1 MGDRR
6 LKILFIT
13 PWYPIDGR
21 PDGIFVQELARAVQ
35 RKNEVAVLHHAGKES
50 TLRGVWRMAQDV
62 QESAKFCLPIYRFW
76 YRESPLPHS
85 SFFLF
90 GAWSL
95 LGAVR
100 QLMQQGFRPD
110 ILHVHEYAFAAPALL
125 LRRRY
130 DMPLVISEHS
140 TTFMRRS
147 LAAWQQRL
155 ARFAFRHADRVL
167 PVSRA
172 LQEAIEGY
180 GMAANFEIVPNVVD
194 TNLFQPNPQK
204 VPQPQKRLLFVGL
217 LDRFHKKGIPH
228 LLQALAQLHRC
239 DWQLD
244 LVGDGPARAEYE
256 TLAATLG
263 VADRVTFHGYQS
275 KQQVAQFMRA
285 SDIFVLPSLFETF
298 GVVLIEALA
307 SGLPVVATHTPGP
320 SELITEETGILVPPG
335 DAEALATALNT
346 MLDQYTRYAPQ
357 TLAAYADRHFGY
369 ATVGDKLDTIYHS
382 LYRSLYHSRCRT
394 ESVSL

>member
-35 RKNEVAVLHHAGKES
+35 LRNEVAVLHYAGKEP
-50 TLRGVWRMAQDV
+50 TLRGVWRMAQDH
-62 QESAKFCLPIYRFW
+62 QASSKAGLPVYRFW
-76 YRESPLPHS
+76 YRESPVPNS

-100 QLMQQGFRPD
+100 QLMQQGLRPD

-130 DMPLVISEHS
+130 GMPVVISEHS
-140 TTFMRRS
+140 STFLKRTLS
-147 LAAWQQRL
+147 SWQQWL

-167 PVSRA
+167 PVSHT
-172 LQEAIEGY
+172 LQAAIERY
-180 GMAANFEIVPNVVD
+180 GMTANFEVVPNVVD
-194 TNLFQPNPQK
+194 TALFQPNPRK
-204 VPQPQKRLLFVGL
+204 TPRPQKRLLFVGL
-217 LDRFHKKGIPH
+217 LDRLHKKGIPD
-228 LLQALAQLHRC
+228 LLQALAHLPRR

-244 LVGDGPARAEYE
+244 LVGDGPTRAEYE
-256 TLAATLG
+256 TLSAKLG
-263 VADRVTFHGYQS
+263 LADRVTFHGYQS
-275 KQQVAQFMRA
+275 KPRVAQLMQE
-285 SDIFVLPSLFETF
+285 SDIFVLPSLVETF

-307 SGLPVVATHTPGP
+307 SGLPVVATRTAGP
-320 SELITEETGILVPPG
+320 SELIAEEVGILAPPG
-335 DAEALATALNT
+335 DAAALAAALNT
-346 MLDQYTRYAPQ
+346 MLDQYTQYVPQ
-357 TLAAYADRHFGY
+357 RLAAYANRHFGY
-369 ATVGDKLDTIYHS
+369 TTVGEKLDA
-382 LYRSLYHSRCRT
+382 LYRSLCRT
-394 ESVSL
+394 ERVAL